1 VIKRE
6 VYMYREWGRGGG
18 VHAIDKSRLA
28 QKLRQKKRESVLA
41 MERERER
48 GRERENAMDRKMERD
63 REARRDL
70 GMSPG
75 PQI

>member
-1 VIKRE
+1 
-6 VYMYREWGRGGG
+6 
-18 VHAIDKSRLA
+18 
-28 QKLRQKKRESVLA
+28 LRQKKRESVLA